1 MKWPTILVI
10 CVSLSAVQACAKR
23 GENGAA
29 YDGTALERLYRADLD
44 RANNGEPDAMMR
56 IGRYHD
62 SGLSAN
68 DRCDGMMATLC
79 LIGPVSRW
87 LAGTVVSPDRA
98 RAYKWY
104 SLAGMRQHRNAL
116 AAKRSLIPEM
126 SRSEIDEGE
135 RLITDWLE
143 SQRKPAS
150 QRALGSGSQPG
161 S

>member
-10 CVSLSAVQACAKR
+10 CVSLSA
-23 GENGAA
+23 AA
-29 YDGTALERLYRADLD
+29 GCGMRPETGMAHDDSALERLYQADLA
-44 RANNGEPDAMMR
+44 RANDGETDAMMR

-79 LIGPVSRW
+79 RIGPLSRW
-87 LAGTVVSPDRA
+87 LAGTVVSPDRVQ
-98 RAYKWY
+98 AYKWY
-104 SLAGMRQHRNAL
+104 SLAGLRQQRNAL

-135 RLITDWLE
+135 RLIANWLK
-143 SQRKPAS
+143 SRRMPAG
-150 QRALGSGSQPG
+150 QRASGSGS
-161 S
+161 